1 VKNYSLVE
9 KLRYWFDNQ
18 MSKGLIALIGLLG
31 IATFVFIAIVA
42 CAVVIFGLHPEN
54 ETLNYPEA
62 FWASMLRTLDPGT
75 MGQDRGVGFRAA
87 MLVVTLGGIILVASL
102 ISIISNSFNNRVDD
116 LRKGRSRVLESDHT
130 VILGWSSK
138 VVPIVHELC
147 IANGT
152 RKNAAILILS
162 DRDKVETEDELHH
175 KIKHHGSTKLIVR
188 SGDPMSLFDL
198 DIANPRTA
206 RSIIILAPDDVED
219 PDTVVIRTALALVNN
234 PHRKEGKYH
243 IVGEI
248 KDPSNLEAARL
259 VGGDEADWVMSK
271 DLISRITVQTS
282 RQSGLSVVFTELLD
296 FEGDEM
302 YFTTQPKLTGK
313 TFFDA
318 QLNFRTSAAIGLVT
332 NDEIILNPPAD
343 RILHETDQIIVIAED
358 DTSIRLDEPGVPN
371 SSQLNTGSKL
381 KATPERTLVIGYNES
396 LALILPELDSYVPK
410 GSQVQVV
417 SEYLGQI
424 STKFK
429 NISVSTE
436 IGDTTSR
443 ARLEALDLNSFD
455 HIIVL
460 AYSEKLSPQRADA
473 KTLITLL
480 HLRDIAKQKGTTLN
494 IVSEM
499 MDDKNRQLAEVTD
512 ADDFIVSDKL
522 VSLMLSQLSE
532 NARLAEVFEAL
543 FSSIGSEICLRPA
556 ELYIPLDQ
564 PVDFYTVLLAAKERG
579 ETAFGYRI
587 QELAHK
593 SEEAYGVVVNPDK
606 TNSVTYSPG
615 DKIIVLAEA

>member
-1 VKNYSLVE
+1 MQKYSLLE

-18 MSKGLIALIGLLG
+18 MSKGLIALISLLG
-31 IATFVFIAIVA
+31 IATFLFIALISLF
-42 CAVVIFGLHPEN
+42 VILFELHPE
-54 ETLNYPEA
+54 EGKLDYPEA

-75 MGQDRGVGFRAA
+75 MGQDRGIGFRVA
-87 MLVVTLGGIILVASL
+87 MLIVTLGGIILVASL
-102 ISIISNSFNNRVDD
+102 ISIISNSFNTKIEN

-152 RKNAAILILS
+152 RKNASILILS
-162 DRDKVETEDELHH
+162 ERDKVEAEDELHH
-175 KIKHHGSTKLIVR
+175 KVKHHGSTKLIVR

-206 RSIIILAPDDVED
+206 RSIIILAPDDVDD
-219 PDTVVIRTALALVNN
+219 PDTVVIRTALALINN
-234 PHRKEGKYH
+234 PHRKIGKYH

-248 KDPSNLEAARL
+248 KDPGNLEAARL
-259 VGGDEADWVMSK
+259 VGSDEADWVMSK

-302 YFTTQPKLTGK
+302 YFTTQEELVGK
-313 TFFDA
+313 TYFEA
-318 QLNFRTSAAIGLVT
+318 QLHFRTSSAIGIVT
-332 NDEIILNPPAD
+332 ENEVLLNPPAR
-343 RILHETDQIIVIAED
+343 RIILPEDQLIVIAED
-358 DTSIRLDEPGVPN
+358 DTTISLDKPGIPR
-371 SSQLNTGSKL
+371 
-381 KATPERTLVIGYNES
+381 PEMLRVQPAPENKPEKTLVLGYNKS
-396 LALILPELDSYVPK
+396 LSLILPELDSYVSQ
-410 GSQVQVV
+410 GSQVKVV
-417 SEYLGQI
+417 SSYSEEVA
-424 STKFK
+424 TKFK
-429 NISVSTE
+429 NITVTHE
-436 IGDTTSR
+436 VGDTTSR
-443 ARLEALDLNSFD
+443 AQLEALDLSSYD

-460 AYSEKLSPQRADA
+460 AYNEILSSQRADA

-480 HLRDIAKQKGTTLN
+480 HLRDIAKIQGTSLN

-522 VSLMLSQLSE
+522 VSLMLAQVSE
-532 NARLAEVFEAL
+532 NPRLTEVFESL
-543 FSSIGSEICLRPA
+543 FSNLGSEICLIPA
-556 ELYIPLDQ
+556 ELFVSLDE

-587 QELAHK
+587 QKESHH
-593 SEEAYGVVVNPDK
+593 SESAYGVVMNPDK
-606 TNSVTYSPG
+606 ADLITFKQG
-615 DKIIVLAEA
+615 DKVIVLAEA

>member
-1 VKNYSLVE
+1 
-9 KLRYWFDNQ
+9 
-18 MSKGLIALIGLLG
+18 MSKGLIALISLLG
-31 IATFVFIAIVA
+31 IATFAFIALVSLL
-42 CAVVIFGLHPEN
+42 VIIFELHPE
-54 ETLNYPEA
+54 EAKLSYPEA

-75 MGQDRGVGFRAA
+75 MGQDSGIGFRAA

-102 ISIISNSFNNRVDD
+102 ISIISNSFNTKIEN

-152 RKNAAILILS
+152 RKNSSILILS
-162 DRDKVETEDELHH
+162 DRDKVEAEDELHH
-175 KIKHHGSTKLIVR
+175 KVRDHGSTKLIVR

-206 RSIIILAPDDVED
+206 RSIIILAPDDVDD
-219 PDTVVIRTALALVNN
+219 PDTVVIRTALALINN
-234 PHRKEGKYH
+234 PHRKNGKYH

-248 KDPSNLEAARL
+248 KDPGNLEAARL
-259 VGGDEADWVMSK
+259 VGGNEADWVLSK

-296 FEGDEM
+296 FEGDEI
-302 YFTTQPKLTGK
+302 YFTSQDSLVGK
-313 TFFDA
+313 SFFEA
-318 QLNFRTSAAIGLVT
+318 QLNFRTSCVIGVVT
-332 NDEIILNPPAD
+332 TNEVILNPPAD
-343 RILHETDQIIVIAED
+343 RVLQKEDQIIVIAED
-358 DTSIRLDEPGVPN
+358 DTTIALDVPGTPSPEQVVV
-371 SSQLNTGSKL
+371 KL
-381 KATPERTLVIGYNES
+381 APKARPERTLVLGYNKS
-396 LALILPELDSYVPK
+396 LSLILPELDSYVSK
-410 GSQVQVV
+410 GSQVKVV
-417 SEYLGQI
+417 SSFFEPV
-424 STKFK
+424 STTFK
-429 NISVSTE
+429 NISVTTE

-443 ARLEALDLNSFD
+443 AELESLDLHSFD

-460 AYSEKLSPQRADA
+460 AYNEVLSAQRADA

-480 HLRDIAKQKGTTLN
+480 HLRDIAKIQGTALN

-522 VSLMLSQLSE
+522 VSLMLAQVSE
-532 NARLAEVFEAL
+532 NPRLTEVFESL
-543 FSSIGSEICLRPA
+543 FSNEGSEICLMPA
-556 ELYIPLDQ
+556 ELYVSLDEPL
-564 PVDFYTVLLAAKERG
+564 DFYTVLLAAKERG

-587 QELAHK
+587 QEDAHH
-593 SEEAYGVVVNPDK
+593 SEVAYGVVMNPDK
-606 TNSVTYSPG
+606 TELITFKEG

>member
-1 VKNYSLVE
+1 
-9 KLRYWFDNQ
+9 
-18 MSKGLIALIGLLG
+18 
-31 IATFVFIAIVA
+31 
-42 CAVVIFGLHPEN
+42 
-54 ETLNYPEA
+54 
-62 FWASMLRTLDPGT
+62 
-75 MGQDRGVGFRAA
+75 
-87 MLVVTLGGIILVASL
+87 
-102 ISIISNSFNNRVDD
+102 
-116 LRKGRSRVLESDHT
+116 
-130 VILGWSSK
+130 
-138 VVPIVHELC
+138 
-147 IANGT
+147 
-152 RKNAAILILS
+152 
-162 DRDKVETEDELHH
+162 
-175 KIKHHGSTKLIVR
+175 
-188 SGDPMSLFDL
+188 
-198 DIANPRTA
+198 
-206 RSIIILAPDDVED
+206 
-219 PDTVVIRTALALVNN
+219 
-234 PHRKEGKYH
+234 
-243 IVGEI
+243 
-248 KDPSNLEAARL
+248 
-259 VGGDEADWVMSK
+259 
-271 DLISRITVQTS
+271 
-282 RQSGLSVVFTELLD
+282 VFTELLD

>member
-1 VKNYSLVE
+1 
-9 KLRYWFDNQ
+9 

-42 CAVVIFGLHPEN
+42 LAVVIFGLHPEN

-175 KIKHHGSTKLIVR
+175 KIKHRGTTKLIVR

-234 PHRKEGKYH
+234 PHRKEGNYH

-248 KDPSNLEAARL
+248 KDPGNLEAARL
-259 VGGDEADWVMSK
+259 VGGNEADWVMSK

-302 YFTTQPKLTGK
+302 YFTSQPKLTGK
-313 TFFDA
+313 TFFEA

-332 NDEIILNPPAD
+332 EDAILLNPPAD
-343 RILHETDQIIVIAED
+343 RVLEETDQLIVIAED
-358 DTSIRLDEPGVPN
+358 DTTIRLDEPLKPN
-371 SSQLNTGSKL
+371 SSQLNTKSQVKSS
-381 KATPERTLVIGYNES
+381 PEKTLVLGYNES
-396 LALILPELDSYVPK
+396 LGLILPELDSYVAK

-417 SEYLGQI
+417 SEYLGEI
-424 STKFK
+424 STQFK
-429 NISVSTE
+429 NITVSSE
-436 IGDTTSR
+436 LGDTTSR
-443 ARLEALDLNSFD
+443 ARLEKLDLHTFD

-480 HLRDIAKQKGTTLN
+480 HLRDIAKQQGTALN

-543 FSSIGSEICLRPA
+543 FSSAGSEICLRPA
-556 ELYIPLDQ
+556 ELYIPLGE
-564 PVDFYTVLLAAKERG
+564 PVNFYTVLLAAKERG

-587 QELAHK
+587 QEHAH
-593 SEEAYGVVVNPDK
+593 SNEAAYGVSVNPDK
-606 TNSVTYSPG
+606 TTEVTYSPG